1 MFYSRTKPRPGK
13 PAANGKPIKN
23 EYKITVDE
31 YGHKSVS
38 KKSETNLYA
47 KIQEALPN
55 VLIDNIIKR
64 HTLGDP
70 TALNKY
76 AVQFMDVTGM
86 PATLAEAQQSIINM
100 ESIFSSLP
108 LNIRAQYNHN
118 PKEFIADF
126 GSSKFNEIFGIGKEK
141 PTSTPLQPSPTPTEP
156 TPSVKE

>member
-1 MFYSRTKPRPGK
+1 MFYHRTNKRPGK
-13 PAANGKPIKN
+13 PVEPGRPTKT

-31 YGHKSVS
+31 NGHKSVHP
-38 KKSETNLYA
+38 KSETNLYA

-76 AVQFMDVTGM
+76 AVQFMDVNGM
-86 PATLAEAQQSIINM
+86 PTSLAEAQQSIINM
-100 ESIFSSLP
+100 ENIFSSLP
-108 LNIRAQYNHN
+108 LDIRQQYNHN

-126 GSSKFNEIFGIGKEK
+126 GSEKFNSIFFPK
-141 PTSTPLQPSPTPTEP
+141 QPEP
-156 TPSVKE
+156 APVPEPDPAQKGE

>member
-1 MFYSRTKPRPGK
+1 MFFSRTKKRPTK
-13 PAANGKPIKN
+13 PVKAGSPIKT
-23 EYKITVDE
+23 EYQITVDTN
-31 YGHKSVS
+31 GHKTVS

-70 TALNKY
+70 TALNRY

-86 PATLAEAQQSIINM
+86 PCTLAEAQQSIINM
-100 ESIFSSLP
+100 ENIFSSLP
-108 LNIRAQYNHN
+108 VDVRAQYNHN

-126 GSSKFNEIFGIGKEK
+126 GSSKFNEIFGLNKTEVQ
-141 PTSTPLQPSPTPTEP
+141 QPSLEP
-156 TPSVKE
+156 TLPNKEDKE